1 MNTIINIKHLL
12 VTMLLAITMQGV
24 AQDFTPITAE
34 LQGANISNFVAHFD
48 SNVELTILDNEG
60 MYSKGQVET
69 ILNDFLGKNKPSA
82 YKKVHEGNS
91 GNGAFFQIGELS
103 TTSGTFRTY
112 LYAKNING
120 KFVVQ
125 GFKIEEN

>member
-1 MNTIINIKHLL
+1 MINVKYLLLTAFIVIITQSL
-12 VTMLLAITMQGV
+12 
-24 AQDFTPITAE
+24 AQDFTPITTE
-34 LQGANISNFVAHFD
+34 LQRANISRLVEHFD
-48 SNVELTILDNEG
+48 SNVELTIIDNEG

-91 GNGAFFQIGELS
+91 GNGAFFQIGELK
-103 TTSGTFRTY
+103 TTTGVFRTY

-120 KFVVQ
+120 KLIVQ